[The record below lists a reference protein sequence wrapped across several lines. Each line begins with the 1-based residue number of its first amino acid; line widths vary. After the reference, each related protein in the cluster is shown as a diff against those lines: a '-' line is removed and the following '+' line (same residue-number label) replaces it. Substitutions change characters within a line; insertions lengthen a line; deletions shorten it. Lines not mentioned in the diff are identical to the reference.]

1 MNFKQRSHE
10 AATKAAELIGRMT
23 LEEKLLQ
30 LLCFKPNGVPRLGI
44 PSLNAGETLHGV
56 ISEGCTSFPQAIA
69 LGATF
74 DPALLQEIAT
84 VIAREARAV
93 GIHQTFAPMLAI
105 ARDPRWGRVE
115 ESYGEDPLLVTR
127 MAVAYVRGAQGTG
140 DGLFGRD
147 RIIATPKHFVADG
160 EPWSGANGEGFE
172 TSERNLREIHF
183 PPFEAAVKEACAGSI
198 MPAHHALN
206 GLPCHMNRWLLQKIL
221 RDEWGFDGFV
231 TSDMGDIPKLCTGG
245 GYGGYRMVRDNY
257 EAVMASLR
265 AGVDVEL
272 IGRYYM
278 EDLLKAVRN
287 SDIAEALVDQSAARV
302 LRLKILL
309 LGLAESTP
317 GTQATATAGNA
328 TTDTIRNYQGKD
340 DIWARLI
347 EEGRFD
353 TPESGRNPDWEK
365 IVNNP
370 AHDALALKAA
380 QKALVLLKNENGL
393 LPLDKPGLKKILVVG
408 PLVNEVNMGGY
419 TTGKPKFFVNLL
431 DGLKE
436 VADPETEIAYSPGCR
451 PLHRQQGGAHGK
463 ELSTGVN
470 AHQLQQEEDALLAD
484 ALAQA
489 QTADVVIALVGH
501 TRGQLG
507 ENLDRDHFDLPGN
520 QQQLVE
526 AMHATGKPV
535 VVILNSGN
543 VFSVKWIKENIP
555 AVIQAFYLGQST
567 GTALAQ
573 VLFGEVVPGGRMPM
587 STPRNAG
594 QSPWYYNH
602 PPLTGPIN
610 YYGAD
615 CDSSMRGGPLWAFGH
630 GLSYTTFRY
639 GELEISGKITRD
651 EVSTVSVAIENTG
664 NRAGDEVVQLYIRQ
678 DLTSLAR
685 PERELKGFHRIF
697 LEPGER
703 EIVKFELGF
712 EQVKFWK
719 DGGWVMEPG
728 SIRLMIGSSASDIR
742 LEGTVE
748 KA

>member
-1 MNFKQRSHE
+1 MNFKERSQE

-30 LLCFKPNGVPRLGI
+30 LLCCKPNGVPRLGI

-84 VIAREARAV
+84 VLAREARAV

-115 ESYGEDPLLVTR
+115 ESYGEDPFLVTR
-127 MAVAYVRGAQGTG
+127 MAVAYVRGVQGTG
-140 DGLFGRD
+140 DERFGRD

-221 RDEWGFDGFV
+221 REEWGFDGFV
-231 TSDMGDIPKLCTGG
+231 TSDMGDIPKLGTGG

-257 EAVMASLR
+257 ESVMASLR

-272 IGRYYM
+272 VGRYYM

-287 SDIAEALVDQSAARV
+287 GDIAEALVDQSAARV

-317 GTQATATAGNA
+317 GTQTAATAGNA
-328 TTDTIRNYQGKD
+328 TTDTIRNYQGTD
-340 DIWARLI
+340 DIWAKLI
-347 EEGRFD
+347 EEGEFD
-353 TPESGRNPDWEK
+353 TPESGRHPDWEK
-365 IVNNP
+365 TVNNP

-408 PLVNEVNMGGY
+408 PLVKEVNMGGY

-431 DGLKE
+431 DGLEE
-436 VADPETEIAYSPGCR
+436 VAAPETEIAYSPGCR
-451 PLHRQQGGAHGK
+451 PLHRQQGGVHGRD
-463 ELSTGVN
+463 SGAGVN
-470 AHQLQQEEDALLAD
+470 AHQVQQEEDALLAD
-484 ALAQA
+484 AVAEA

-501 TRGQLG
+501 TRVQLG

-526 AMHATGKPV
+526 AMQATGKPV

-587 STPRNAG
+587 STPRNVG

-615 CDSSMRGGPLWAFGH
+615 GDSTRRGGPLWAFGH

-639 GELEISGKITRD
+639 GELEISGRIARD
-651 EVSTVSVAIENTG
+651 EVSTVRVSVENTG
-664 NRAGDEVVQLYIRQ
+664 SRAGDEVVQLYIRQ
-678 DLTSLAR
+678 DLTSLTR

-697 LEPGER
+697 LEPGEKK
-703 EIVKFELGF
+703 IVAFELGF

-719 DGGWVMEPG
+719 DDGWVTEPG

-742 LEGTVE
+742 LNGTVE
-748 KA
+748 IA

>member
-1 MNFKQRSHE
+1 MNFKERSQE

-30 LLCFKPNGVPRLGI
+30 LLCCKPNGVPRLGI

-84 VIAREARAV
+84 VLAREARAV

-115 ESYGEDPLLVTR
+115 ESYGEDPFLVTR
-127 MAVAYVRGAQGTG
+127 MAVAYVRGVQGTG
-140 DGLFGRD
+140 DERFGRD

-221 RDEWGFDGFV
+221 REEWGFDGFV
-231 TSDMGDIPKLCTGG
+231 TSDMGDIPKLGTGG

-257 EAVMASLR
+257 ESVMASLR

-272 IGRYYM
+272 VGRYYM

-287 SDIAEALVDQSAARV
+287 GDIAEALVDQSAARV

-317 GTQATATAGNA
+317 GTQTAATAGNA
-328 TTDTIRNYQGKD
+328 TTDTIRNYQGTD
-340 DIWARLI
+340 DIWAKLI
-347 EEGRFD
+347 EEGEFD
-353 TPESGRNPDWEK
+353 TPESGRHPDWEK
-365 IVNNP
+365 TVNNP

-408 PLVNEVNMGGY
+408 PLVKEVNMGGY

-431 DGLKE
+431 DGLEE
-436 VADPETEIAYSPGCR
+436 VAAPETEIAYSPGCR
-451 PLHRQQGGAHGK
+451 PLHRQQGGVHDRDSGA
-463 ELSTGVN
+463 GVN
-470 AHQLQQEEDALLAD
+470 AHQVQQEEDALLAD
-484 ALAQA
+484 AVAEA

-501 TRGQLG
+501 TRVQLG

-526 AMHATGKPV
+526 AMQATGKPV

-543 VFSVKWIKENIP
+543 VFSVKWIQENIP

-587 STPRNAG
+587 STPRNVG

-615 CDSSMRGGPLWAFGH
+615 GDSTRRGGPLWAFGH
-630 GLSYTTFRY
+630 GMSYTTFCY
-639 GELEISGKITRD
+639 GELEISGRIARD
-651 EVSTVSVAIENTG
+651 EVSTVRVSVENTG
-664 NRAGDEVVQLYIRQ
+664 SRAGDEVVQLYIRQ
-678 DLTSLAR
+678 DLTSLTR

-697 LEPGER
+697 LEPGEKK
-703 EIVKFELGF
+703 IVAFELGF

-719 DGGWVMEPG
+719 DDGWVTEPG

-742 LEGTVE
+742 LNGTVE
-748 KA
+748 IA